1 MKWLPYL
8 GVFDCMGRTG
18 RSGECTRRSQKVLI
32 LSGSGGVGN
41 VAVQIAK
48 ARGGKVFVAASV
60 AKHDIVPQLGAVPLD
75 YPSTSIEE
83 IVQTF
88 TDGHGF
94 DVVYDTV
101 GGSTLDNAF
110 QGC

>member
-1 MKWLPYL
+1 MWLYRLP
-8 GVFDCMGRTG
+8 
-18 RSGECTRRSQKVLI
+18 RRVEPKCSPLP
-32 LSGSGGVGN
+32 G
-41 VAVQIAK
+41 
-48 ARGGKVFVAASV
+48 V
-60 AKHDIVPQLGAVPLD
+60 AKHDIVRQLGAVPLD